1 MLLLYFLATASGMM
15 SDLLIA
21 MISAS
26 SSSCSCKA
34 PTGCNNHSKDS
45 PRYFT
50 FEEEVHITR
59 RFLIR
64 HLHDCNHQ
72 PKPGRLRV
80 AIFCNVGRL
89 TCEAVQRHKT
99 LPHAPSSGSRSC
111 IRVTESP
118 SHLSSPSSESSSD
131 FASVKHQCKAARA
144 IRFSRTRE

>member
-15 SDLLIA
+15 SDLFMA

-34 PTGCNNHSKDS
+34 PTGCNNYSKDRS
-45 PRYFT
+45 RHFA
-50 FEEEVHITR
+50 FQEEVHIIR
-59 RFLIR
+59 RFSIH

-72 PKPGRLRV
+72 SKTGRLRV
-80 AIFCNVGRL
+80 AIFCNVGNL

-111 IRVTESP
+111 LPVMESP
-118 SHLSSPSSESSSD
+118 SHFSSPSSESSSD
-131 FASVKHQCKAARA
+131 FASVKHQCKAASA
-144 IRFSRTRE
+144 IRFSRTQE